1 MQTGI
6 EQIYQQVVRQVFATL
21 VRLLK
26 DFDLAEDALQ
36 DAYLSAL
43 EQWPHDGIPHN
54 PAAWLISAGRFKA
67 IDQLRRR
74 SHFNDNLLPQ
84 LTDLESGFYDFD
96 PERELSIHDDQ
107 LRLIFTCCH
116 PALAQEAQLALTLRE
131 VCGLTTE
138 AIARAFVSKAPAIAQ
153 RIVRAKNKIRDAN
166 IPYEIPA
173 QNQLPERLN
182 GVLKVIYLLF
192 NEGYSAASGDETL
205 RNDLSSEAI
214 RLAHLLCV
222 LLPQEHSES
231 MGLLALLLLQD
242 ARRAARID
250 EQGELILLEDQNR
263 DLWNRAQ
270 IREGLEWITRALQLG
285 PVGSYS
291 LQAAIAAVHAEARD
305 FAATDWR
312 QIAALYQRLYTQ
324 EPSPVVALNHAVAV
338 SMMTEGGGPE
348 VALTLVDELLSH
360 GQLDDYHLLHAARA
374 DFLRRLQRPA
384 EALPAYEKALSLTSS
399 GSELRFLQ
407 RRIDECRQAADKKN

>member
-6 EQIYQQVVRQVFATL
+6 EQIYQQVARQVFATL

-214 RLAHLLCV
+214 RLARLLCA

-291 LQAAIAAVHAEARD
+291 L
-305 FAATDWR
+305 
-312 QIAALYQRLYTQ
+312 
-324 EPSPVVALNHAVAV
+324 
-338 SMMTEGGGPE
+338 
-348 VALTLVDELLSH
+348 
-360 GQLDDYHLLHAARA
+360 
-374 DFLRRLQRPA
+374 
-384 EALPAYEKALSLTSS
+384 
-399 GSELRFLQ
+399 
-407 RRIDECRQAADKKN
+407 